1 MKKTLTIFGFLLATS
16 ALFSQSISAN
26 FQTDMEGWTSH
37 QSTVEWA
44 NLLAPMNDR
53 GGISFSRESEVS
65 FREGEFF
72 LGERLSKGP
81 IAKDLSFLFVQKEL
95 TELSPKTNYRITF
108 NMNWLAWLEISAS
121 PIFVKVGAIV
131 QQPTGTMILSS
142 GDPVDGDTSFL
153 YEKNTPSYWQLV
165 SHNFNRGEL
174 GQDGRDFV
182 VAGQLTPNEN
192 GLAFTQNINNFD
204 NAFYV
209 NTDDKGRLFLMIGIE
224 TENPKIENVFLNT
237 LRIILREVPET
248 EEVQEDDKAEED
260 EEKTDYD
267 DETDN

>member
-44 NLLAPMNDR
+44 NLFAPMNNR
-53 GGISFSRESEVS
+53 GGISFARENTSSREEHIN
-65 FREGEFF
+65 R
-72 LGERLSKGP
+72 
-81 IAKDLSFLFVQKEL
+81 DYSFLFIQKEL
-95 TELSPKTNYRITF
+95 ANLSPNTSYRITF
-108 NMNWLAWLEISAS
+108 NTSWLAWLEASAS
-121 PIFVKVGAIV
+121 PISVRVGAINNV
-131 QQPTGTMILSS
+131 PVSVFSETIIMPYGVS
-142 GDPVDGDTSFL
+142 GKV
-153 YEKNTPSYWQLV
+153 SYL
-165 SHNFNRGEL
+165 HNFTIE
-174 GQDGRDFV
+174 RDFV

-209 NTDDKGRLFLMIGIE
+209 NTDDEGRLFLMIGIE

-237 LRIILREVPET
+237 LRVVLREVPKT
-248 EEVQEDDKAEED
+248 EEVQEDSKEKTEDEDEVEED
-260 EEKTDYD
+260 SKEMSSRT
-267 DETDN
+267 

>member
-44 NLLAPMNDR
+44 NLFAPMNDR
-53 GGISFSRESEVS
+53 GGISFARENAGVKTSYVPG
-65 FREGEFF
+65 FNIRVNYDF
-72 LGERLSKGP
+72 LL
-81 IAKDLSFLFVQKEL
+81 IQKEVL
-95 TELSPKTNYRITF
+95 ELLQNTRYRITF
-108 NMNWLAWLEISAS
+108 NMNWLAWLESGMS
-121 PIFVKVGAIV
+121 PIIVKVGAMSKPPTYSWSMPGGWEEIV
-131 QQPTGTMILSS
+131 
-142 GDPVDGDTSFL
+142 DDGNTVFQSFAGSRITDL
-153 YEKNTPSYWQLV
+153 
-165 SHNFNRGEL
+165 NFNRGEL

-209 NTDDKGRLFLMIGIE
+209 NTDDEGRLFLMIGIE

-237 LRIILREVPET
+237 LRVVLREVRET
-248 EEVQEDDKAEED
+248 LEVQEDEKIEED
-260 EEKTDYD
+260 EEKTDY
-267 DETDN
+267 ENEIEI